1 MMDEIEKL
9 LKEYEKKFDDM
20 FPTIPFS
27 GRTDAEIAKIINDCL
42 SKNKDV
48 YELGYLTLD
57 PNVFY

>member
-1 MMDEIEKL
+1 MMNEIEKL
-9 LKEYEKKFDDM
+9 LEEYEKRFDDM

-27 GRTDAEIAKIINDCL
+27 GRTEKEIAKIINECL

-57 PNVFY
+57 EDTLY